1 MENKL
6 KIKYLRKLLL
16 FSMGGIL
23 FISCGTAKRSEP
35 VKAKLDI
42 KSEGIASGQMVFMK
56 NCHKCHPGG
65 QAGVGP
71 SLNNIHLPGFL
82 IRIRVRDKA
91 FLLGLGRMPSFK
103 INEISRL
110 EMDDLILY
118 LEALKKNKKPGNNY

>member
-6 KIKYLRKLLL
+6 NKNYLRLLL
-16 FSMGGIL
+16 FISLGGMV

-35 VKAKLDI
+35 VKGKMDI
-42 KSEGIASGQMVFMK
+42 KSEGIAKGQMVFMN

-65 QAGVGP
+65 QAGAGP
-71 SLNNIHLPGFL
+71 SINNIHLPGFL
-82 IRIRVRDKA
+82 IRMRVRDKA

-118 LEALKKNKKPGNNY
+118 LDALKKNKKK